1 MSKTYYYL
9 IFLFVVLSFSNLS
22 AQETTPT
29 DSVPPRWKSSG
40 AASLSFSNVGLSNW
54 AGGGDNAISI
64 GSLLDGKAIRET
76 DKSLWE
82 NYLNAALGVA
92 RVGGDNSIFKKTDDQ
107 LILGTKYGYKFSKR
121 WSLAGG
127 LELRSQFAPG
137 YTYATNAE
145 GREVEDMLI
154 SKFLAPGYLNAGLG
168 IQYTNKVFSATLS
181 PLTGKT
187 TLVLED
193 SLANAGAFGVKP
205 GEKVRFELGNNINM
219 RLELNVLEN
228 VTFKSALN
236 LFTNYGTLGNTDI
249 NWETLLVF
257 KVNKFINASFG
268 TQLIY
273 DHDIL
278 IEQPNGDFDRKVQFK
293 HVLNLNVGY
302 KFSL

>member
-1 MSKTYYYL
+1 MSKVYFYL
-9 IFLFVVLSFSNLS
+9 IIFTFLSSACLV
-22 AQETTPT
+22 AQETAPT
-29 DSVPPRWKSSG
+29 DSLPPLWRASG

-54 AGGGDNAISI
+54 AGGGDNSISI
-64 GSLLDGKAIRET
+64 GSLIDGKAIRET
-76 DKSLWE
+76 EKSLWE

-121 WSLAGG
+121 WSFAGG

-137 YTYATNAE
+137 YTYAINAD
-145 GREVEDMLI
+145 GKEVEDVLI
-154 SKFLAPGYLNAGLG
+154 SRFLAPGYLNGGLG
-168 IQYTNKVFSATLS
+168 VQYTNKVFSATLA
-181 PLTGKT
+181 PLTGKV

-193 SLANAGAFGVKP
+193 SLANAGAFGVTP

-219 RLELNVLEN
+219 KLELNVLEN

-236 LFTNYGTLGNTDI
+236 LFTNYNTLGNTDI

-278 IEQPNGDFDRKVQFK
+278 IGQNDGSFDRKVQFK